1 LRKITR
7 RKTSLSC
14 RCVDSQGL
22 EWLQLGERGWF
33 LADAEGIQAVVNDGL
48 LFAVMVVQGRYGRKD

>member
-1 LRKITR
+1 MR

-22 EWLQLGERGWF
+22 EWLQLGEREQF

-48 LFAVMVVQGRYGRKD
+48 LFALMAVRRRYGCKD